1 MTPARAADESALEAY
16 VSGVDSA
23 AAPLVRAL
31 DAAILGAHPDFDVA
45 VKYRILMYSLRADWK
60 TWVCAIDARKKAVSL
75 RFLYGVLLDDPLG
88 VLRAGTS
95 VLKTWDFGLDEV
107 IDAKGVGRYVRE
119 AVARYDEYKRNASD
133 VLKASRSGATTP
145 ERPKPAG

>member
-1 MTPARAADESALEAY
+1 MLETY
-16 VSGVDSA
+16 LSGVDPGA
-23 AAPLVRAL
+23 ARLVRAL
-31 DAAILGAHPDFDVA
+31 DAAIRGAHPHFDVA
-45 VKYRILMYSLRADWK
+45 AKYRMLMYSLRRDWR

-107 IDAKGVGRYVRE
+107 VDAEDVAGYVRE
-119 AVARYDEYKRNASD
+119 AVARYDEYKREASKI
-133 VLKASRSGATTP
+133 LKVARSATALR
-145 ERPKPAG
+145 ERP